1 MAARRTHDYRTAIC
15 QICHGR
21 RTASKADQASCY
33 CAECSAVVHRI
44 SEAGGPYWQPD
55 DLPLE
60 EYAERHVQLSAHAN
74 RITAELEAGA
84 A

>member
-1 MAARRTHDYRTAIC
+1 MAARRTHDYRTASC

-21 RTASKADQASCY
+21 RTLSKADQASCY
-33 CAECSAVVHRI
+33 CAECNAVVARI
-44 SEAGGPYWQPD
+44 SEAGGPHWDAD

-60 EYAERHVQLSAHAN
+60 EYAERHAQLADHAS